1 LKIAFPNSSNDAA
14 ASVVRIE
21 PMTMIQN
28 ILFPVDFSPSC
39 VAMAAY
45 VKRAAAIFGARVTL
59 VHIFDL
65 YSHDALQLYVRSL
78 SEVAEEQQNLARDK
92 LNSFLQSEF
101 PLGECPRILL
111 SGVASTQITQLARK
125 NGFDLIIMPTH
136 AGLFRRML
144 LGSTTA
150 KVLNDADCPV
160 LTTQHAETISPR
172 QLEHREWVCAVGLDS
187 DSQRVLRYASQ
198 AADSVHAN
206 FTLVHVIPA
215 SGSELTVELDL
226 EERLQSAKR
235 EAASRRIE
243 ALQGAAGS
251 HALVSIAIGPIKDML
266 TEAARRLRADV
277 LVIGRSPQSG
287 GLGRLSDL
295 SYTVARDAP
304 CPVLSV

>member
-1 LKIAFPNSSNDAA
+1 M
-14 ASVVRIE
+14 R
-21 PMTMIQN
+21 TIQN

-39 VAMAAY
+39 FAMGAY

-59 VHIFDL
+59 VHVFDL
-65 YSHDALQLYVRSL
+65 YSHDAFQLYVRPL
-78 SEVAEEQQNLARDK
+78 SEVAEEQQSVARGK
-92 LNSFLQSEF
+92 LDSFLKSEF

-111 SGVASTQITQLARK
+111 SGVAATQITQLART
-125 NGFDLIIMPTH
+125 NRFDLIIMPTH
-136 AGLFRRML
+136 AGVFRRTL

-172 QLEHREWVCAVGLDS
+172 HLEHREWSCAIGLNADS
-187 DSQRVLRYASQ
+187 ERVLRYASQ
-198 AADSVHAN
+198 VADAVHAN
-206 FTLVHVIPA
+206 LTLVHVIHATGPD
-215 SGSELTVELDL
+215 LPVELDL

-235 EAASRRIE
+235 ESASRRIE
-243 ALQGAAGS
+243 ELQSAARS

-287 GLGRLSDL
+287 ALGRLRDL
-295 SYTVARDAP
+295 SYGVARDAP